1 LSSIVEFA
9 EQLTDYLESDQ
20 ISAITQA
27 YYYAEKAHDGQ
38 VRRSGDPYITHPL
51 AVARILSEMRMDHHS
66 LMAALLHD
74 VIEDTDISKEA
85 LAERFNDTI
94 AELVDGVSKLTH
106 LEFETVAEKQAE
118 NFQKMALAM
127 AEDIRVIIIK
137 LADRL
142 HNMRT
147 LGVLRPDKRR
157 RIARETLDLYAPIAN
172 RLGMNNVRIE
182 LEDLGFKA
190 LHPMRA
196 ARITRAIKRA
206 RGNRKELVT
215 QIQEALG
222 EHLKLEG
229 MPGRIIGREK
239 HLAGIYH
246 KMRQQRKPF
255 SEIMDVY
262 AFRII
267 TDSIDSCYRILG
279 AVHNFYKPV
288 EGRFKDY
295 IAIPKANGYQSLH
308 TTLFGMHGVPI
319 EIQIRTEDMEQM
331 GNNGIAAH
339 WLYKSDDKPSHSH
352 ARARKW
358 VQDLLEMQQSAGN
371 SLEFIENFKTE
382 LFPHEIFVFTPK
394 GRILE
399 LPVGATPVD
408 FAYAVHT
415 GIGHTC
421 VASRINRRLAPL
433 NSVLQSGQTVEVIT
447 APSAKPNMAW
457 LNFVI
462 TGKARGSIRHYLK
475 HQQLHEAVEL
485 GKRLLHKALLDLNT
499 SLEQLTE
506 QQRSAL
512 LKDTQCDDFEQLYG
526 ELGMGERMAYGVARL
541 VSGSNNNGA
550 PATEAAITPVNFA
563 VQGTEGLVL
572 SFAKCCHPIPG
583 ETIVGHL
590 SVGKGMVVHREKCR
604 NIKDI
609 RNNPEKCVMVSW
621 DENIEGE
628 FSVVLRIEVANQRAS
643 VATIATLVTAAE
655 ANIEKISIEDQDAK
669 LSLIH
674 LEIYIKDR
682 LHLARVM
689 RRIRSNPIV
698 NRVTRTR
705 S

>member
-358 VQDLLEMQQSAGN
+358 VQDLLEMQQSSGN

>member
-1 LSSIVEFA
+1 MSSIEDFA
-9 EQLTDYLESDQ
+9 EQLTAYLEEPQ
-20 ISAITQA
+20 ISEVTRA
-27 YYYAEKAHDGQ
+27 YHYADKAHEGQ
-38 VRRSGDPYITHPL
+38 IRRSGDPYITHPL
-51 AVARILSEMRMDHHS
+51 AVARILSEMRMDHQS
-66 LMAALLHD
+66 LMSALLHD
-74 VIEDTDISKEA
+74 VIEDTGVSKEA
-85 LAERFNDTI
+85 LAGEFNETI
-94 AELVDGVSKLTH
+94 ADLVDGVSKLTH
-106 LEFETVAEKQAE
+106 LEFESIAEKQAE
-118 NFQKMALAM
+118 NFQKMAMAM
-127 AEDIRVIIIK
+127 AEDIRVILIK

-206 RGNRKELVT
+206 RGNRKELVA
-215 QIQEALG
+215 QIQEALT
-222 EHLKLEG
+222 EHLKQAGL
-229 MPGRIIGREK
+229 PGRVIGREK
-239 HLAGIYH
+239 HLAGIYK
-246 KMRQQRKPF
+246 KMRDQRKSF

-262 AFRII
+262 AFRIV
-267 TDSIDSCYRILG
+267 TDDVDSCYRILG

-319 EIQIRTEDMEQM
+319 EIQIRTEDMEYM
-331 GNNGIAAH
+331 ANNGIAAH
-339 WLYKSDDKPSHSH
+339 WLYKSNDKVNHSH

-382 LFPHEIFVFTPK
+382 LFPHDIFVFSPK
-394 GRILE
+394 GKILE
-399 LPVGATPVD
+399 LPAGATPVD

-415 GIGHTC
+415 GIGHSC
-421 VASRINRRLAPL
+421 VAARVNRRLAPL
-433 NSVLQSGQTVEVIT
+433 NTVLQSGQTVEIIT

-457 LNFVI
+457 LNFVV

-475 HQQLHEAVEL
+475 HQKLHEAVEL
-485 GKRLLHKALLDLNT
+485 GKRLLNKALMDINT
-499 SLEQLTE
+499 SLEKLSE
-506 QQRSAL
+506 SQRETM
-512 LKDTQCDDFEQLYG
+512 LKETQCSDFEQLYG

-541 VSGSNNNGA
+541 IKESNEQDSQTSVTPSG
-550 PATEAAITPVNFA
+550 FA
-563 VQGTEGLVL
+563 VQGTEGMVL
-572 SFAKCCHPIPG
+572 SFAKCCRPIPG
-583 ETIVGHL
+583 ESIVGHL
-590 SVGKGMVVHREKCR
+590 SVGKGMVIHREKCS

-609 RNNPEKCVMVSW
+609 RQNPEKCVMVSW
-621 DENIEGE
+621 DENIVGE
-628 FSVVLRIEVANQRAS
+628 FSVVLRIEVANQRSS
-643 VATIATLVTAAE
+643 VATIATLVTAAD

-669 LSLIH
+669 LSLIY

-689 RRIRSNPIV
+689 RKIRSNPIV
-698 NRVTRTR
+698 NRVTRSR

>member
-1 LSSIVEFA
+1 MSPIVDFA
-9 EQLTDYLESDQ
+9 EQLATYLDQ
-20 ISAITQA
+20 QQIDEVTRA
-27 YYYAEKAHDGQ
+27 YYFAEKAHDGQ
-38 VRRSGDPYITHPL
+38 TRHSGDPYITHPL

-66 LMAALLHD
+66 LVAALLHD
-74 VIEDTDISKEA
+74 VIEDTGVSKEM
-85 LAERFNDTI
+85 LSEQFNDTI

-118 NFQKMALAM
+118 NFQKMAMAM
-127 AEDIRVIIIK
+127 AEDIRVILIK

-147 LGVLRPDKRR
+147 LGVLRPEKRR

-182 LEDLGFKA
+182 LEDLSFKA

-196 ARITRAIKRA
+196 ARITRAIKRS
-206 RGNRKELVT
+206 RGNRKELVV
-215 QIQEALG
+215 QIQEALNQ
-222 EHLKLEG
+222 HLKQSGLTC
-229 MPGRIIGREK
+229 RVIGREK
-239 HLAGIYH
+239 HLAGIYQ
-246 KMRQQRKPF
+246 KMRQQRKSF

-267 TDSIDSCYRILG
+267 TEDLDSCYRVLG
-279 AVHNFYKPV
+279 AVHNYYKPV

-319 EIQIRTEDMEQM
+319 EIQIRTEDMEYM
-331 GNNGIAAH
+331 ANNGIAAH
-339 WLYKSDDKPSHSH
+339 WLYKSNDKANHSH

-358 VQDLLEMQQSAGN
+358 VQDLLEMQQSASS

-382 LFPHEIFVFTPK
+382 LFPDEIFVFSPK

-421 VASRINRRLAPL
+421 VAARINRRLAPL
-433 NSVLQSGQTVEVIT
+433 NTVLQSGQTVEIIT

-475 HQQLHEAVEL
+475 NQKLHEAIEL
-485 GKRLLHKALLDLNT
+485 GKRLLNKALMDINT
-499 SLEQLTE
+499 SLEELSEEQRQFVLTE
-506 QQRSAL
+506 
-512 LKDTQCDDFEQLYG
+512 THCDNFEQLYG

-541 VSGSNNNGA
+541 IKGSDDGESSTAVSPSGLS
-550 PATEAAITPVNFA
+550 
-563 VQGTEGLVL
+563 VQGTEGMVL
-572 SFAKCCHPIPG
+572 SFAKCCYPIPG
-583 ETIVGHL
+583 ESIVGHL
-590 SVGKGMVVHREKCR
+590 SVGKGMVIHREQCS

-609 RNNPEKCVMVSW
+609 RKNPEKCVMVSW
-621 DENIEGE
+621 DDNIQGE
-628 FSVVLRIEVANQRAS
+628 FSVLLRIEVSNQRGS
-643 VATIATLVTAAE
+643 VATVANLVTAAE
-655 ANIEKISIEDQDAK
+655 ASIEKISIADQDAK
-669 LSLIH
+669 LSLVN
-674 LEIYIKDR
+674 LKIYIKDR

-689 RRIRSNPIV
+689 RRLRGNPII
-698 NRVTRTR
+698 NRVTRVR
-705 S
+705 G